1 MNPNRRG
8 WHHSPKLLENPEMDA
23 PQKEKILDKVMEL
36 MEEIQE
42 EEKGLRQFVQNKR
55 MKSELVDAFLSA
67 GTR

>member
-8 WHHSPKLLENPEMDA
+8 WHHSPKLLEIPEMDA

-42 EEKGLRQFVQNKR
+42 EEKGLRQFMQIR
-55 MKSELVDAFLSA
+55 
-67 GTR
+67 G

>member
-1 MNPNRRG
+1 
-8 WHHSPKLLENPEMDA
+8 MDA